1 MSASRLEQLGRC
13 PYGYFLRYVLEI
25 SPPEELELDQ
35 SRWLSPMQ
43 RGSLLHEIYAGFMRE
58 MRRRGEA
65 VRAIAHR
72 TLIQKIAADLI
83 ARYREDIPPPSE
95 SIFVHEQGGICEALD
110 VFLMAEEEWA
120 GMCEPLLFEVTFG
133 MGRKKRLEKGE
144 KHAEAAE
151 RGMDEPAVLEIGGER
166 PMAVAGRIDRIDRI
180 GEGCYRVVDYKTGSY
195 SLFEDLVDFGKGRIL
210 QHALY
215 AIAGEQVLK
224 KLKIDALPVVTE
236 SGYYFPTRKGE
247 GNKIMREV
255 KRRAFKDLVAEIITI
270 LENGHFVANP
280 GLGDAECEDFCDYAP
295 VCGGAAAKERAKR
308 KKEQNQEVFGIFER
322 LKDYD

>member
-1 MSASRLEQLGRC
+1 
-13 PYGYFLRYVLEI
+13 
-25 SPPEELELDQ
+25 
-35 SRWLSPMQ
+35 
-43 RGSLLHEIYAGFMRE
+43 
-58 MRRRGEA
+58 
-65 VRAIAHR
+65 
-72 TLIQKIAADLI
+72 
-83 ARYREDIPPPSE
+83 
-95 SIFVHEQGGICEALD
+95 
-110 VFLMAEEEWA
+110 
-120 GMCEPLLFEVTFG
+120 
-133 MGRKKRLEKGE
+133 
-144 KHAEAAE
+144 
-151 RGMDEPAVLEIGGER
+151 
-166 PMAVAGRIDRIDRI
+166 MAVAGRIDRIDRI